1 MAPRVLIVDDH
12 ASFRALARLVLTA
25 DGFDVVGEAGDGA
38 DALDASRDLRPDVVL
53 LDVQMPGLD
62 GFAVA
67 QALADDPSAPA
78 VVLVSSR
85 SRADYGTRVADSVA
99 RGFIAKAELSG
110 DALRRV
116 LGNGEQTAS

>member
-12 ASFRALARLVLTA
+12 APFRALARLLLTA

-38 DALDASRDLRPDVVL
+38 AAVAASRTLHPDVVL
-53 LDVQMPGLD
+53 LDVQLPGVD

-67 QALADDPSAPA
+67 EALSAGPEVPA

-85 SRADYGTRVADSVA
+85 ARTDYGGRVAGSGA
-99 RGFIAKAELSG
+99 RGFITKSELG
-110 DALRRV
+110 GAALRRV
-116 LGNGEQTAS
+116 LEPHQRAS